1 MDFGGTYT
9 SNVTLSTSNKT
20 EFIVQGSSAKT
31 ITYEYTTSSWW
42 GGNQTYTLYLGYD
55 SGWEVS
61 NSNYIE
67 SNLHLLTYE
76 LLPSGEI
83 TEDVTTLVNINVFG
97 GNVVNNIYGGAN
109 QNNIYGTVDID
120 IENGVING
128 VVYGGSNI
136 KGTVSGSVLMDITG
150 GQLGTLYNDSAFGGG
165 LGSETNVKGRVL
177 LNIKETKNNL
187 NIYGNIYGGSLLGT
201 ISGNVDINVQ
211 DLPNT
216 ANTLFLES
224 SLFGGGKGDNNTAAL
239 VNGNVTINVDGC
251 NLEKCSVFGGSDING
266 VISGTIT
273 VNIGKTYK
281 STIYSVY
288 GGGNEASINTDTQ
301 GVFVYILSNANIT
314 NAFNGGKSADLL
326 STGEEDTTRAIFL
339 QGGTVENLFGGSDS
353 SGTVTASHAYI
364 ESGNVSNA
372 YGGNNLGGTTISS
385 NVITTGGTIRYI
397 FGGGNQAGV
406 TTTNVQ
412 TNGGNIGFVFGGS
425 NTSGDVNESFVTTND
440 SSDVNLNNGVTMT
453 VTTTASKA
461 QSWQSTTYPTFAKI
475 SVVLKNNTSKTIET
489 WKANVFAPESVLLNN
504 YSQSDIQVNNGV
516 YTLTEKNRYWGN
528 NTISAGGTYSLE
540 FEILTMQSVE
550 GFSVGYGIEG
560 QDSSGNSVNYTK
572 SIIGTVYGGNN
583 QGGMTQT
590 TNVIINGGG
599 VQDVYGGGNQAISN
613 VTNVNINGEV
623 QKRVFGGGNQAGVN
637 TNTNVTLSGGNVA
650 DNVYGGGNEG
660 TVTGNTY
667 VRVKNSTLNN
677 SLYAGGNG
685 VSAIV
690 YGNTNLIMEGN
701 NNVTNNVFGGGNQA
715 ATGTESNNNSK
726 STVNIVGAT
735 VGKNVYGGANTSVV
749 YGTTQTNIGYDA
761 VNDTSLE
768 IGDIEISGTVFG
780 GGEANAS
787 GSEVYD
793 FSFISVTK
801 GIDIKIDGNGHTKLS
816 IKGSIFGS
824 GNASSTSG
832 KSYID
837 IKNYGTADNPQS
849 NISIQRAN
857 CATISNSA
865 ISLSGTTDRT
875 NEYSSVFFSLSRV
888 DQVKLKNNSILYL
901 CNGANLLKKLDSMV
915 DVNGTEETAKVTIN
929 PDTGDVNEKNV
940 DNRIY
945 MLEGKNLNVATNEQA
960 TAYGQ
965 VHGMFFLGL
974 VTNRTNPSTSTGFYH
989 LGYNNGDEIT
999 NAGTFSSN
1007 SYVMA
1012 QHMTEHDISI
1022 DGFYTNYNEEGKIK
1036 VNYID
1041 TTPKD
1046 DVYYIWLVGEELDVT
1061 KFEVSLTASKYATLG
1076 TYELLLQG
1084 FSDPNLKFTLNGFS
1098 AGLANGISLVD
1109 PDEIKAIEPDDE
1121 KANSVYGLTM
1131 KTGNV
1136 GWQTKGTTK
1145 FLTHNGG
1152 SYIGQN
1158 DYDKD
1163 NSSYTPTLNL
1173 CFYHSENLTIKQALG
1188 DVRIRLQVLKP
1199 IDDLNYELSYIDIII
1214 TLSSALYQ
1222 NDFYEAAITPG
1233 QEYGLFTTTD
1243 TTITSKSAFS
1253 TYYSL
1258 YVEDFS
1264 NSKYARDY
1272 NTYSRVLVSRDS
1284 DNLPYVFPEN
1294 TKLTMLDMVTN
1305 KYYYYIVTAQDV
1317 LNNKYEYNLSDFIAM
1332 GSSDNK
1338 FEETE
1343 ANELYYNTEKDL
1355 IYENFIFHINFV
1367 DSSIEN
1373 DIQNNSLLMELR
1385 DSEGQTLIGVLG
1397 IQRDSM
1403 VYTVYN
1409 GKSAT
1414 IELDGELTPETLY
1427 LGKILNLNVITTFT
1441 QTVIDSKTIYDTQY
1455 FDQKLGI
1462 KISIYDNN
1470 GNRLSLDS
1478 LFGVN
1483 FELNGKR
1490 YYPRV
1495 DGTTRI
1501 CIAEKVTDVLAKI
1514 KMNTSGNDTLAT
1526 GDYRIEIES
1535 FGSPDGIYYGLT
1547 ASDKIDLNVRIINS
1561 AYGLK
1566 VTTMNTN
1573 KIINKDTGI
1582 NENKSDTLV
1591 SVVEYSSRLSNPNI
1605 RVALYRRNYS
1615 EEYSQNYTLVDF
1627 KDYTSSVLTETSK
1640 EKEYLMSTTPSA
1652 TTTNYYKIKTDLIT
1666 GTYKLVYKLYDGDT
1680 YVGEAF
1686 DYIVIK

>member
-1 MDFGGTYT
+1 MDLGGTYT

-20 EFIVQGSSAKT
+20 EFIVQGSSTKT

-136 KGTVSGSVLMDITG
+136 KGTVSGSVLMDIKG

-187 NIYGNIYGGSLLGT
+187 NIYGNIYGGSSLGT

-353 SGTVTASHAYI
+353 SGTVTASHVYI

-475 SVVLKNNTSKTIET
+475 SVVFKNNTSKTIET

-590 TNVIINGGG
+590 TNVTINGGG

-974 VTNRTNPSTSTGFYH
+974 FTNRTNPSTSTGFYH
-989 LGYNNGDEIT
+989 QGYNNGDEIT

-1605 RVALYRRNYS
+1605 RVALYRRNYT

>member
-20 EFIVQGSSAKT
+20 EFIVQGSSTKT

-216 ANTLFLES
+216 VNTLFLES

-353 SGTVTASHAYI
+353 SGTVTASHVYI

-475 SVVLKNNTSKTIET
+475 SVVFKNNTSKTIET

-590 TNVIINGGG
+590 TNVTINGGG

-768 IGDIEISGTVFG
+768 IGNIEISGTVFG

-974 VTNRTNPSTSTGFYH
+974 FTNRTNPSTSTGFYH
-989 LGYNNGDEIT
+989 QGYNNGDEIT

-1605 RVALYRRNYS
+1605 RVALYRRNYT